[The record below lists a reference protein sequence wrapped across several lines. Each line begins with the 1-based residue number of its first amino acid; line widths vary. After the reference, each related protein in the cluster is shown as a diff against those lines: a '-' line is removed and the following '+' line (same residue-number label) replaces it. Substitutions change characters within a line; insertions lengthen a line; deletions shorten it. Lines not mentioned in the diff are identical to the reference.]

1 MIRKAKV
8 YRLHL
13 AVALVCT
20 TVTMACVFA
29 QQTAVQPAQNSNA
42 QPQDATKTQP
52 KQVKKDVP
60 YVPTPQAVVDEMLKL
75 ARVSRDDVVYDLG
88 CGDGR
93 LVITAVQKFG
103 AKRGVGVDIDP
114 QRINE
119 SNENA
124 KAAGVTDRT
133 KFVVQDL
140 FQTDFKEAT
149 VVTLYLLPEVNLKL
163 RPKLLA
169 ELKPGTRI
177 VSHAFDMGDWQP
189 EKTVTVPGGGQTIYL
204 WTVPAKSTTGA
215 NANAP

>member
-1 MIRKAKV
+1 MNRKARV

-20 TVTMACVFA
+20 KATMSCVFA

-42 QPQDATKTQP
+42 QPQDATNTQP

-75 ARVSRDDVVYDLG
+75 ARVSKDDVVYDLG

-114 QRINE
+114 QRISE

-177 VSHAFDMGDWQP
+177 VSHAFDMGDWKP

-204 WTVPAKSTTGA
+204 WTVPAKATKGA
-215 NANAP
+215 NGNAP